1 MPLSERHQI
10 ALRYLD
16 CPFGLVVIDSCLE
29 QLGRRL
35 AVKVAAEYA
44 ELFHILVVDLRLPQ
58 ALALLKHR
66 SRLMYHYD
74 SSE

>member
-35 AVKVAAEYA
+35 GVKVVAECA